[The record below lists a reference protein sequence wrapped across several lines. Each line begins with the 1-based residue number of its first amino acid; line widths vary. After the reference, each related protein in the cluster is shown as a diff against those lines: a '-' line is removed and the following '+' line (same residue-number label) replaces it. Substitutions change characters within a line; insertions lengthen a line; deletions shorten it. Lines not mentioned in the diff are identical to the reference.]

1 VERRNEIEHFVVTF
15 IPATDSAFHVHEQL
29 DSSYSLQGTM
39 TGKHL
44 LLKLKDTFVCWQL
57 ACDSQ
62 RWHKYVWFKRSIKSN
77 CEEADPIRQTHHCII
92 HHENAEFFSGDK
104 RSQNRCDL
112 NKGLQ
117 CSQPLKRPSV
127 TIFSIINRKELKN

>member
-1 VERRNEIEHFVVTF
+1 MERRNEIEHFAVTF

-29 DSSYSLQGTM
+29 DSSFSLQGTI
-39 TGKHL
+39 TGENL

-77 CEEADPIRQTHHCII
+77 CEEVRQIRSDKPIT
-92 HHENAEFFSGDK
+92 ALF
-104 RSQNRCDL
+104 
-112 NKGLQ
+112 
-117 CSQPLKRPSV
+117 
-127 TIFSIINRKELKN
+127 INRTHAFSMKIKEIITAAI